1 MIKLVA
7 CDLDGTLFNSNMTVS
22 DTNTQAVKNA
32 QNNGIEF
39 LIATGRAPRESRSI
53 LKDADLNTGFINL
66 NGALVF
72 NEEGKLIVKHSIP
85 TNKSIQIINLLHD
98 AGFYFEIVTE
108 KQVYSEN
115 LEQRITNVAHLM
127 VDLNPLLDFRQAV
140 AISAGNKTITNMKQ
154 VPSFTKLLSAPK
166 IEVMKFIAFDSRGHE
181 AFADVKEEIAK
192 LGDLVVTSSSSSN
205 IEINAVKAQKGLAL
219 LDYAKLKNIKQN
231 EIAAIGDNLNDKS
244 MIHAAGVGVAMGN
257 AIPLIKDIAQVTTKN
272 NNEDGVAYILNQFVK
287 ENQQK

>member
-85 TNKSIQIINLLHD
+85 TNKSIQIVNLLHD

-127 VDLNPLLDFRQAV
+127 VYLNPLLDFRQAV

-154 VPSFTKLLSAPK
+154 VPSFTKLLSDPK

-231 EIAAIGDNLNDKS
+231 EIAAIGDNLNDES
-244 MIHAAGVGVAMGN
+244 MIRAAGVGVAMGN